1 MTRFLSIV
9 CLMSVIVVGLAEAQ
23 AQAQVY
29 PNHRPRRPPPQ
40 MDPSSPDRYSYTPA
54 AAQNAPFVAPQQPPA
69 QPPRNVSQVPL
80 PMPTPSPAPEPPMPE
95 NLPPPTPPEVTYS
108 NGLLTV
114 QAMNSTLGGLLL
126 AIHNKTGI
134 QFEGWEA
141 AANERVVVS
150 MGPAPEGEVL
160 AAILG
165 GSKFDYV
172 VLDRPDSPGTV
183 QRVLLTPRTGV
194 PTTAAGAQPAR
205 PANAQGEAVDEDAL
219 DEQAAG
225 DPEPQDTPARPP
237 LSQVQLQQAQPNPTP
252 KTPEQL
258 MEELKQ
264 MEQRQ
269 QQQQQLLPQN
279 QAPIKPPIPRP

>member
-1 MTRFLSIV
+1 
-9 CLMSVIVVGLAEAQ
+9 
-23 AQAQVY
+23 
-29 PNHRPRRPPPQ
+29 
-40 MDPSSPDRYSYTPA
+40 
-54 AAQNAPFVAPQQPPA
+54 
-69 QPPRNVSQVPL
+69 
-80 PMPTPSPAPEPPMPE
+80 MPE

-194 PTTAAGAQPAR
+194 PATAAGAQSAR